1 MKIFLSL
8 PMKGVP
14 FKEILYNIDCM
25 ESKLLKEM
33 HSDPKRFGMVEG
45 DEIQFVSNARGT
57 SHPADDYKYP
67 PLWYL
72 GQAIQR
78 MGDCDYIAFDTDCEK
93 AKGCLAEFE
102 VARIYKIPMIFL
114 RDGSSTMV
122 IDQSPDE
129 HTINVDKKPRVECD
143 AQGKVKVDPQSHY
156 EKAMKQAFDDAEW
169 FFNDMMDYLVHHGM
183 DERQKA
189 DCYDMV
195 NAIIDAAVLKME
207 WKKSILEENK

>member
-14 FKEILYNIDCM
+14 FKEILYNIECM
-25 ESKLLKEM
+25 KAEILQEIEA
-33 HSDPKRFGMVEG
+33 DPKRFGVISLT
-45 DEIQFVSNARGT
+45 EIEFVDNSRGI
-57 SHPADDYKYP
+57 SHPADDYKHP

-78 MGDCDYIAFDTDCEK
+78 LGDCDYIAFQEDWEF
-93 AKGCLAEFE
+93 ANGCRAEFE
-102 VARIYKIPMIFL
+102 ISRIYQIPQIL
-114 RDGSSTMV
+114 PKYSGGYV
-122 IDQSPDE
+122 IVEPGPFAGHDYYKKKGE
-129 HTINVDKKPRVECD
+129 AKPRVE
-143 AQGKVKVDPQSHY
+143 VDPQSHY
-156 EKAMKQAFDDAEW
+156 EKAMKQAFDDTEW

-195 NAIIDAAVLKME
+195 NAIVDAAVLKYE
-207 WKKSILEENK
+207 YKKSILEGKNGKT